1 MYNKNYSKI
10 LKLIIYV
17 YIFIMVFISFL
28 LMFNNI
34 INIIFYSYYKYNN
47 KFIVNDE
54 DKLYVYE
61 TYTYKLF
68 ISMLKDNLEN
78 YNNLYFTLNT
88 SSNLLKIFIIFTIV
102 FFWLLIISDIYLIIL
117 EIIET
122 NTDISNRFSYLIVLF
137 IVIVISIYYSLLF
150 IINYIDLLIISVSLW
165 IAVFIVAFVVLM
177 IPSKTPNSDLISIVF
192 LFYTFFVP
200 DDSSEDESSKD
211 DSGGDE
217 SSEDKKFKKFFYY
230 TILIFVFIIFVLLIL
245 SFTIFEGKNATTISY
260 EKYCFDICNDKKYN
274 SLENYFHNEYFKD
287 MDYKYLQEIK
297 LKLEEHNIY
306 TIDKIINF
314 KLELEKDNYNDNYTK
329 LDAFIDEIIKISEI
343 LKSTQYDYDK
353 YDKLDFVKL
362 VNIFINNELIYMNR
376 YYGKSHVNENDLHKD
391 FNYLFNMDEKIVNK
405 ETYNIENV
413 LIAAFPVK
421 YINKYV
427 DIVKITD
434 NK

>member
-54 DKLYVYE
+54 EKLYVYE

-78 YNNLYFTLNT
+78 YNNLYFTQNT

-102 FFWLLIISDIYLIIL
+102 FFWLLIISDMYLVIL
-117 EIIET
+117 NIRENPET
-122 NTDISNRFSYLIVLF
+122 SYILVLFYIVLLCLIVVWYSN
-137 IVIVISIYYSLLF
+137 IIYTLNDRT
-150 IINYIDLLIISVSLW
+150 INYRYLLIVSVSLW
-165 IAVFIVAFVVLM
+165 LVVIIAISAVLLLF
-177 IPSKTPNSDLISIVF
+177 SETSDKNVKLISIIF
-192 LFYTFFVP
+192 LFSTFFVP
-200 DDSSEDESSKD
+200 DDSNEDKD
-211 DSGGDE
+211 DSN
-217 SSEDKKFKKFFYY
+217 EDKVDKFKTIFYY
-230 TILIFVFIIFVLLIL
+230 TILISVFIIFVLLIL

-260 EKYCFDICNDKKYN
+260 EKYCFDINDNKYN
-274 SLENYFHNEYFKD
+274 SLENYFHNNYFKD
-287 MDYKYLQEIK
+287 MDYEYLEKIK
-297 LKLEEHNIY
+297 EKLEEHNIY
-306 TIDKIINF
+306 TINKIIKF
-314 KLELEKDNYNDNYTK
+314 KDQESSLNESYTK
-329 LDAFIDEIIKISEI
+329 LDAFIDEIIKISDEI
-343 LKSTQYDYDK
+343 LKSSEYDYDK

-376 YYGKSHVNENDLHKD
+376 NYNNVNIKIDLHKD
-391 FNYLFNMDEKIVNK
+391 FNYLFNMNEKVVNK

-413 LIAAFPVK
+413 LPF
-421 YINKYV
+421 
-427 DIVKITD
+427 
-434 NK
+434 

>member
-54 DKLYVYE
+54 EKLYVYE

-78 YNNLYFTLNT
+78 YNNLYFTQNT

-102 FFWLLIISDIYLIIL
+102 FFWLLIISDAYLVIFN
-117 EIIET
+117 IIENQD
-122 NTDISNRFSYLIVLF
+122 NTYLLVLFYIAILCLIVWYSN
-137 IVIVISIYYSLLF
+137 IIYTLNDRT
-150 IINYIDLLIISVSLW
+150 INYRYLLIVSVSLW
-165 IAVFIVAFVVLM
+165 LVVIFFTGAVLLLF
-177 IPSKTPNSDLISIVF
+177 SKTSDKNVKLISIIF
-192 LFYTFFVP
+192 LFSTFFVP
-200 DDSSEDESSKD
+200 DDSNEDKD
-211 DSGGDE
+211 DSN
-217 SSEDKKFKKFFYY
+217 EDKDDSNEDKVDKFKTIFYY
-230 TILIFVFIIFVLLIL
+230 TILISVFIIFVLLIL

-260 EKYCFDICNDKKYN
+260 EKYCFDINDNKYN
-274 SLENYFHNEYFKD
+274 SLENYFHNKYFKD
-287 MDYKYLQEIK
+287 MDYKYLEEIK

-306 TIDKIINF
+306 TINKIMKF
-314 KLELEKDNYNDNYTK
+314 KDQGSSNVSYTL
-329 LDAFIDEIIKISEI
+329 LDDFIEQIIEISKILKISDN
-343 LKSTQYDYDK
+343 DYDK

-376 YYGKSHVNENDLHKD
+376 FYRDKHVNENDLHKD
-391 FNYLFNMDEKIVNK
+391 FNYLFNMNEKVVNK

-421 YINKYV
+421 YINKNV
-427 DIVKITD
+427 TIV
-434 NK
+434 

>member
-54 DKLYVYE
+54 EKLYVYE

-78 YNNLYFTLNT
+78 YNNLYFTQNT

-102 FFWLLIISDIYLIIL
+102 FFWLLIISDMYLVIL
-117 EIIET
+117 NIRENPET
-122 NTDISNRFSYLIVLF
+122 SYILVLLYIVLLCLIVVWYSN
-137 IVIVISIYYSLLF
+137 IIYTLNDRT
-150 IINYIDLLIISVSLW
+150 INYRYLLIVSVSLW
-165 IAVFIVAFVVLM
+165 LVVIIVISAVLLF
-177 IPSKTPNSDLISIVF
+177 SETSDKNVKLISIIF
-192 LFYTFFVP
+192 LFSTFFVP
-200 DDSSEDESSKD
+200 DDSNEDKD
-211 DSGGDE
+211 DSN
-217 SSEDKKFKKFFYY
+217 EDKVDKFKTIFYY
-230 TILIFVFIIFVLLIL
+230 TILISVFIIFVLLIL

-260 EKYCFDICNDKKYN
+260 EKYCFDINDNKYN
-274 SLENYFHNEYFKD
+274 SLENYFHNNYFKD
-287 MDYKYLQEIK
+287 MDYEYLEKIK
-297 LKLEEHNIY
+297 EKLEEHNIY
-306 TIDKIINF
+306 TINKIIKF
-314 KLELEKDNYNDNYTK
+314 KDQESSLNESYTK
-329 LDAFIDEIIKISEI
+329 LDAFIDEIIKISDEI
-343 LKSTQYDYDK
+343 LKSSEYDYDK

-376 YYGKSHVNENDLHKD
+376 NYNNVNIKIDLHKD
-391 FNYLFNMDEKIVNK
+391 FNYLFNMNEKVVNK

-421 YINKYV
+421 YINKNV
-427 DIVKITD
+427 TIE
-434 NK
+434 

>member
-17 YIFIMVFISFL
+17 YIFIMIFISFL

-54 DKLYVYE
+54 EKLYVYE

-117 EIIET
+117 EIIE
-122 NTDISNRFSYLIVLF
+122 NNYDIANRFKYLIVLF

-150 IINYIDLLIISVSLW
+150 IINYIDLLIVSVSLW
-165 IAVFIVAFVVLM
+165 IVVFVVACVVLM
-177 IPSKTPNSDLISIVF
+177 IPKTPNSSLISIVF
-192 LFYTFFVP
+192 LFSTFFVP

-211 DSGGDE
+211 DSDGDE

-287 MDYKYLQEIK
+287 MDYKYLEEIK

-314 KLELEKDNYNDNYTK
+314 KLELEKDNYNNNYINLDN
-329 LDAFIDEIIKISEI
+329 FIEQIIKISKI
-343 LKSTQYDYDK
+343 LKSSEYDYDK

-376 YYGKSHVNENDLHKD
+376 YYGKRHVNENDLHKD
-391 FNYLFNMDEKIVNK
+391 FNYLFNMNEKIVNK

-421 YINKYV
+421 YINENN
-427 DIVKITD
+427 KITD

>member
-54 DKLYVYE
+54 EKLYVYE

-78 YNNLYFTLNT
+78 YNNLYFTQNT

-102 FFWLLIISDIYLIIL
+102 FFWLLIISDMYLVIL
-117 EIIET
+117 NIRENPET
-122 NTDISNRFSYLIVLF
+122 SYILVLFYIVLLCLIVVWYSN
-137 IVIVISIYYSLLF
+137 IIYTLNDRT
-150 IINYIDLLIISVSLW
+150 INYRYLLIVSVSLW
-165 IAVFIVAFVVLM
+165 LVVIIAISAVLLLF
-177 IPSKTPNSDLISIVF
+177 SETSDKNVKLISIIF
-192 LFYTFFVP
+192 LFSTFFVP
-200 DDSSEDESSKD
+200 DDSNEDKD
-211 DSGGDE
+211 DSN
-217 SSEDKKFKKFFYY
+217 EDKVDKFKTIFYY
-230 TILIFVFIIFVLLIL
+230 TILISVFIIFVLLIL

-260 EKYCFDICNDKKYN
+260 EKYCFDINDNKYN
-274 SLENYFHNEYFKD
+274 SLENYFHNNYFKD
-287 MDYKYLQEIK
+287 MDYKYLKEIK
-297 LKLEEHNIY
+297 EKLEEHNIY
-306 TIDKIINF
+306 TINKIIKF
-314 KLELEKDNYNDNYTK
+314 KDQGSSNEKSYTL
-329 LDAFIDEIIKISEI
+329 LDDFIEQIIEISKI
-343 LKSTQYDYDK
+343 LKSSEYDYDK

-376 YYGKSHVNENDLHKD
+376 NYNNVNIKIDLHKD
-391 FNYLFNMDEKIVNK
+391 FNYLFNMNEKVVNK

-421 YINKYV
+421 YINKNV
-427 DIVKITD
+427 TIV
-434 NK
+434 

>member
-54 DKLYVYE
+54 EKLYVYE

-78 YNNLYFTLNT
+78 YNNLYFTQNT

-102 FFWLLIISDIYLIIL
+102 FFWLLIISDMYLVIL
-117 EIIET
+117 NIRENPET
-122 NTDISNRFSYLIVLF
+122 SYILVLFYIVLLCLIVLWYSN
-137 IVIVISIYYSLLF
+137 IIYTLNDRT
-150 IINYIDLLIISVSLW
+150 INYRYLLIVSVSLW
-165 IAVFIVAFVVLM
+165 LVVIIAISAVLLLF
-177 IPSKTPNSDLISIVF
+177 SETSDKNVKLISIIF
-192 LFYTFFVP
+192 LFSTFFVP
-200 DDSSEDESSKD
+200 DDSNEDKD
-211 DSGGDE
+211 DSN
-217 SSEDKKFKKFFYY
+217 EDKVDKFKTIFYY
-230 TILIFVFIIFVLLIL
+230 TILISVFIIFVLLIL

-260 EKYCFDICNDKKYN
+260 EKYCFDINDNKYN
-274 SLENYFHNEYFKD
+274 SLENYFHNNYFKD
-287 MDYKYLQEIK
+287 MDYKYLKEIK
-297 LKLEEHNIY
+297 EKLEEHNIY
-306 TIDKIINF
+306 TINKIIKF
-314 KLELEKDNYNDNYTK
+314 KDQGSSNEKSYTL
-329 LDAFIDEIIKISEI
+329 LDDFIEQIIEISKI
-343 LKSTQYDYDK
+343 LKSSEYDYDK

-376 YYGKSHVNENDLHKD
+376 NYNNVNIKIDLHKD
-391 FNYLFNMDEKIVNK
+391 FNYLFNMNEKVVNK

-421 YINKYV
+421 YINKNV
-427 DIVKITD
+427 TIV
-434 NK
+434 

>member
-54 DKLYVYE
+54 EKLYVYE

-78 YNNLYFTLNT
+78 YNNLYFTQNT

-102 FFWLLIISDIYLIIL
+102 FFWLLIISDTYLVILNIIETPDNIIYLIVI
-117 EIIET
+117 
-122 NTDISNRFSYLIVLF
+122 FMLIVF
-137 IVIVISIYYSLLF
+137 IIYYSLLF
-150 IINYIDLLIISVSLW
+150 IINYRVLLIVSVSLW
-165 IAVFIVAFVVLM
+165 LVVVFVSCVVIFLAN
-177 IPSKTPNSDLISIVF
+177 KKYDLISIIF
-192 LFYTFFVP
+192 LFSTFFVP
-200 DDSSEDESSKD
+200 DDSNEDKD
-211 DSGGDE
+211 DSN
-217 SSEDKKFKKFFYY
+217 EDKVDKFKTIFYY
-230 TILIFVFIIFVLLIL
+230 TILISVFIIFVLLIL
-245 SFTIFEGKNATTISY
+245 SFTIFEGEKTTTISY
-260 EKYCFDICNDKKYN
+260 EKYCFDINDNKYN
-274 SLENYFHNEYFKD
+274 SLENYFHNNYFKD
-287 MDYKYLQEIK
+287 MDYEYLEKIK
-297 LKLEEHNIY
+297 EKLEEHNIY
-306 TIDKIINF
+306 TINKIIKFQVEHDLYGRSTNKNYIQLDNF
-314 KLELEKDNYNDNYTK
+314 IEQ
-329 LDAFIDEIIKISEI
+329 IIQISKI
-343 LKSTQYDYDK
+343 LKSSEYDYDK

-376 YYGKSHVNENDLHKD
+376 FYGNKHVNENDLHKD
-391 FNYLFNMDEKIVNK
+391 FNYLFNMNEKVVNK

-421 YINKYV
+421 YINKNV
-427 DIVKITD
+427 TIE
-434 NK
+434 

>member
-47 KFIVNDE
+47 KFIVNNE
-54 DKLYVYE
+54 EKLYVYE

-102 FFWLLIISDIYLIIL
+102 FFWLLIISDMYLVILDIMKQEEPTFVIVLIIYGAIL
-117 EIIET
+117 CILMYI
-122 NTDISNRFSYLIVLF
+122 F
-137 IVIVISIYYSLLF
+137 IFFYSVNYSL
-150 IINYIDLLIISVSLW
+150 LLIISVSLW
-165 IAVFIVAFVVLM
+165 LFVNICTFIKFL
-177 IPSKTPNSDLISIVF
+177 KQENEDKNEDNNLNLISIIF
-192 LFYTFFVP
+192 LFVTFFKP
-200 DDSSEDESSKD
+200 DDDSEDE
-211 DSGGDE
+211 
-217 SSEDKKFKKFFYY
+217 KFKKIFYY
-230 TILIFVFIIFVLLIL
+230 TILIFVFIIFVLLIH
-245 SFTIFEGKNATTISY
+245 SWFKIFQGQDSTTISY
-260 EKYCFDICNDKKYN
+260 EKYCFDICNDNKYN
-274 SLENYFHNEYFKD
+274 SLENYFHNTYFKK
-287 MDYKYLQEIK
+287 MTKKYLEELK
-297 LKLEEHNIY
+297 EKLEEHNIY
-306 TIDKIINF
+306 TINKIIKF
-314 KLELEKDNYNDNYTK
+314 KDVPKTTTSPQYDK
-329 LDAFIDEIIKISEI
+329 LDTFIDDIIEISNILIKSE
-343 LKSTQYDYDK
+343 YDYDK

-376 YYGKSHVNENDLHKD
+376 NYGSVYSKNELHKD
-391 FNYLFNMDEKIVNK
+391 FNYLFNMNEKIVNR

-421 YINKYV
+421 YINKHV
-427 DIVKITD
+427 TIQ
-434 NK
+434 

>member
-47 KFIVNDE
+47 KFIVNNE
-54 DKLYVYE
+54 EKLYVYE

-78 YNNLYFTLNT
+78 YNNLYFTQNT

-102 FFWLLIISDIYLIIL
+102 FFWLLIISDMYLVIL
-117 EIIET
+117 NIRENPET
-122 NTDISNRFSYLIVLF
+122 SYILVLLYIVLLCLIVVWYSN
-137 IVIVISIYYSLLF
+137 IIYTLNDRT
-150 IINYIDLLIISVSLW
+150 INYRYLLIVSVSLW
-165 IAVFIVAFVVLM
+165 LVVIIVISAVLLF
-177 IPSKTPNSDLISIVF
+177 SETSDKNVKLISIIF
-192 LFYTFFVP
+192 LFSTFFVP
-200 DDSSEDESSKD
+200 DDSNEDKD
-211 DSGGDE
+211 DSN
-217 SSEDKKFKKFFYY
+217 EDKVDKFKTIFYY
-230 TILIFVFIIFVLLIL
+230 TILISVFIIFVLLIL

-260 EKYCFDICNDKKYN
+260 EKYCFDINDNKYN
-274 SLENYFHNEYFKD
+274 SLENYFHNNYFKD
-287 MDYKYLQEIK
+287 MDYEYLEKIK
-297 LKLEEHNIY
+297 EKLEEHNIY
-306 TIDKIINF
+306 TINKIIKF
-314 KLELEKDNYNDNYTK
+314 KDQESSLNESYTK
-329 LDAFIDEIIKISEI
+329 LDAFIDEIIKISDEI
-343 LKSTQYDYDK
+343 LKSSEYDYDK

-376 YYGKSHVNENDLHKD
+376 NYNNVNIKIDLHKD
-391 FNYLFNMDEKIVNK
+391 FNYLFNMNEKVVNK

-421 YINKYV
+421 YINKNV
-427 DIVKITD
+427 TIV
-434 NK
+434 

>member
-54 DKLYVYE
+54 EKLYVYE

-78 YNNLYFTLNT
+78 YNNLYFTQNT

-102 FFWLLIISDIYLIIL
+102 FFWLLIISDMYLVIL
-117 EIIET
+117 NIRENPET
-122 NTDISNRFSYLIVLF
+122 SYILVLLYIVLLCLIVVWYSN
-137 IVIVISIYYSLLF
+137 IIYTLNDRT
-150 IINYIDLLIISVSLW
+150 INYRYLLIVSVSLW
-165 IAVFIVAFVVLM
+165 LVVIIVISAVLLF
-177 IPSKTPNSDLISIVF
+177 SETSDKNVKLISIIF
-192 LFYTFFVP
+192 LFSTFFVP
-200 DDSSEDESSKD
+200 DDSNEDKD
-211 DSGGDE
+211 DSN
-217 SSEDKKFKKFFYY
+217 EDKVDKFKTIFYY
-230 TILIFVFIIFVLLIL
+230 TILISVFIIFVLLIL

-260 EKYCFDICNDKKYN
+260 EKYCFDINDNKYN
-274 SLENYFHNEYFKD
+274 SLENYFHNNYFKD
-287 MDYKYLQEIK
+287 MDYEYLEKIK
-297 LKLEEHNIY
+297 EKLEEHNIY
-306 TIDKIINF
+306 TINKIIKF
-314 KLELEKDNYNDNYTK
+314 KDQESSLNESYTK
-329 LDAFIDEIIKISEI
+329 LDAFIDEIIKISDEI
-343 LKSTQYDYDK
+343 LKSSEYDYDK

-376 YYGKSHVNENDLHKD
+376 NYNNVNIKIDLHKD
-391 FNYLFNMDEKIVNK
+391 FNYLFNMNEKVVNK

-421 YINKYV
+421 YINKNV
-427 DIVKITD
+427 TIV
-434 NK
+434 

>member
-54 DKLYVYE
+54 EKLYVYE

-78 YNNLYFTLNT
+78 YNNLYFTQNT

-102 FFWLLIISDIYLIIL
+102 FFWLLIISDTYLVILNIIETPDNIIYLIVI
-117 EIIET
+117 
-122 NTDISNRFSYLIVLF
+122 FMLIVF
-137 IVIVISIYYSLLF
+137 IIYYSLLF
-150 IINYIDLLIISVSLW
+150 IINYRVLLIVSVSLW
-165 IAVFIVAFVVLM
+165 LVVVFVSCVVIFLAN
-177 IPSKTPNSDLISIVF
+177 KKYDLISIIF
-192 LFYTFFVP
+192 LFSTFFVP
-200 DDSSEDESSKD
+200 DDSNEDKD
-211 DSGGDE
+211 DSN
-217 SSEDKKFKKFFYY
+217 EDKDDSNEDKVDKFKTIFYY
-230 TILIFVFIIFVLLIL
+230 TILISVFIIFVLLIL
-245 SFTIFEGKNATTISY
+245 SFTIFEGEKTTTISY
-260 EKYCFDICNDKKYN
+260 EKYCFDINDNKYN
-274 SLENYFHNEYFKD
+274 SLENYFHNNYFKD
-287 MDYKYLQEIK
+287 MDYKYLKEIK
-297 LKLEEHNIY
+297 EKLEEHNIY
-306 TIDKIINF
+306 TINKIIKFQVEHDLYGRSTNKNYIQLDNF
-314 KLELEKDNYNDNYTK
+314 IEQ
-329 LDAFIDEIIKISEI
+329 IIQISKI
-343 LKSTQYDYDK
+343 LKSSEYDYDK

-376 YYGKSHVNENDLHKD
+376 FYGNKHVNENDLHKD
-391 FNYLFNMDEKIVNK
+391 FNYLFNMNEKVVNK

-421 YINKYV
+421 YINKNV
-427 DIVKITD
+427 TIE
-434 NK
+434 

>member
-54 DKLYVYE
+54 EKLYVYE

-78 YNNLYFTLNT
+78 YNNLYFTQNT

-102 FFWLLIISDIYLIIL
+102 FFWLLIISDTYLVILNIIETPDNIIYLIVI
-117 EIIET
+117 
-122 NTDISNRFSYLIVLF
+122 FMLIVF
-137 IVIVISIYYSLLF
+137 IIYYSLLF
-150 IINYIDLLIISVSLW
+150 IIDYRVLLIVSVSLW
-165 IAVFIVAFVVLM
+165 LVVFVVSSAVIM
-177 IPSKTPNSDLISIVF
+177 KSETPNLSLISIIF
-192 LFYTFFVP
+192 LFSTFFVP
-200 DDSSEDESSKD
+200 DDSNEDKD
-211 DSGGDE
+211 DSN
-217 SSEDKKFKKFFYY
+217 EDKDDSNEDKFDKFKTIFYY
-230 TILIFVFIIFVLLIL
+230 TILISVFIIFVLLIL

-260 EKYCFDICNDKKYN
+260 EKYCFDINDNKYN
-274 SLENYFHNEYFKD
+274 SLENYFHNKYFKD
-287 MDYKYLQEIK
+287 MDYKYLEEIK
-297 LKLEEHNIY
+297 EKLEEHNIY
-306 TIDKIINF
+306 TINKIIKFQVEHDLYGRSTN
-314 KLELEKDNYNDNYTK
+314 KSYTK
-329 LDAFIDEIIKISEI
+329 LDAFIDEIIEISKILKISDN
-343 LKSTQYDYDK
+343 DYDK

-376 YYGKSHVNENDLHKD
+376 FYGNKHVNENDLHKD
-391 FNYLFNMDEKIVNK
+391 FNYLFNMNEKVVNK

-421 YINKYV
+421 YINKNV
-427 DIVKITD
+427 TIE
-434 NK
+434 

>member
-54 DKLYVYE
+54 EKLYVYE

-78 YNNLYFTLNT
+78 YNNLYFTQNT

-102 FFWLLIISDIYLIIL
+102 FFWLLIISDMYLVIL
-117 EIIET
+117 NIRENPET
-122 NTDISNRFSYLIVLF
+122 SYILVLFYIVLLCLIVVWYSN
-137 IVIVISIYYSLLF
+137 IIYTLNDRT
-150 IINYIDLLIISVSLW
+150 INYRYLLIVSVSLW
-165 IAVFIVAFVVLM
+165 LVVIIVTSAVLLF
-177 IPSKTPNSDLISIVF
+177 SETSDKNVKLISIIF
-192 LFYTFFVP
+192 LFSTFFVP
-200 DDSSEDESSKD
+200 DDSNEDKD
-211 DSGGDE
+211 DSN
-217 SSEDKKFKKFFYY
+217 EDKVDKFKTIFYY
-230 TILIFVFIIFVLLIL
+230 TILISVFIIFVLLIL

-260 EKYCFDICNDKKYN
+260 EKYCFDINDNKYN
-274 SLENYFHNEYFKD
+274 SLENYFHNNYFKD
-287 MDYKYLQEIK
+287 MDYEYLEKIK
-297 LKLEEHNIY
+297 EKLEEHNIY
-306 TIDKIINF
+306 TINKIMKF
-314 KLELEKDNYNDNYTK
+314 KDQESSNDSYTK
-329 LDAFIDEIIKISEI
+329 LDAFIDEIIKISEK
-343 LKSTQYDYDK
+343 LKISDNDYDK

-376 YYGKSHVNENDLHKD
+376 NYNNVNIKIDLHKD
-391 FNYLFNMDEKIVNK
+391 FNYLFNINEKVVNK

-421 YINKYV
+421 YINKNV
-427 DIVKITD
+427 TIV
-434 NK
+434 